1 MSIMKSWNVC
11 GAQEFFPGISIAAV
25 IVTYNRIDWL
35 RKTLK
40 AYESQTCLPDWVIVV
55 NNCSNDGT
63 YDYLQEWERSEHA
76 FRVIVLN
83 LETNLGG
90 SGGFYYGIQKAMETG
105 SDWIL
110 IGDDD
115 AIPDTD
121 AVHILKDYV
130 ASHDVGGISAV
141 CTAVNNDGRNEGIHR
156 CRLRKTPLG
165 YIERYVPE
173 GEYSADFTCDIYSFV
188 GVMMKRS
195 ALELAGLPRKDF
207 FIYNDDYEH
216 SVRLA
221 KTGKIICVPRAVFY
235 HRDNLVYEKKATW
248 RDYYATRNAVVMH
261 STHFGKLYGA
271 LRGLRRLA
279 VALTSRN
286 PVKVR
291 VICDGISDAYKGKL
305 GISEKYY
312 PGWKQ
317 K

>member
-1 MSIMKSWNVC
+1 MDSV
-11 GAQEFFPGISIAAV
+11 AAV
-25 IVTYNRIDWL
+25 IVTYNRLEWL
-35 RKTLK
+35 KKTLS
-40 AYESQTCLPDWVIVV
+40 AYEGQSCPPERVIVV
-55 NNCSNDGT
+55 NNCSSDGT
-63 YDYLQEWERSEHA
+63 DVYLHAWEHA
-76 FRVIVLN
+76 RHPFEALVVQLDA
-83 LETNLGG
+83 NLGG
-90 SGGFYYGIQKAMETG
+90 SGGFYYGIQRALE
-105 SDWIL
+105 SDCDWVL
-110 IGDDD
+110 VGDDD
-115 AIPDTD
+115 AVPDAD
-121 AVHILKDYV
+121 AVHILKGYV
-130 ASHDVGGISAV
+130 ASHDMDGISAV
-141 CTAVNNDGRNEGIHR
+141 CTAVNNDGRSEGIHR
-156 CRLRKTPLG
+156 CRLRKTLLG

-173 GEYSADFTCDIYSFV
+173 EEYSADFTCDIYSFV

-216 SVRLA
+216 SVRLS
-221 KTGKIICVPRAVFY
+221 KTGKIVCVPQAVFY

-291 VICDGISDAYKGKL
+291 VICDGISDAHKGKL

-317 K
+317 ES